1 MSFDPPDRF
10 NIADYF
16 LTDRLAEGHGDR
28 VALRLAGGTRT
39 YADVERRAARFAA
52 ALHGLDVRPEE
63 RVILAMPDGE
73 DYVGALFGILKIG
86 AVVVMVNPAM
96 GRENLAAILG
106 YARARAAVVHAE
118 RADHVAGAAADAGA
132 TLDLVTVGGAV
143 PGHHHLDDLDDAVEF
158 PAVATHPDDPA
169 IWLFS
174 GGTTGAPKAVVQTH
188 RSYANTTECYGKA
201 AIGYR
206 ESDITIAVPKLYFGY
221 ATGSNL
227 FFPFSV
233 GGSSILFADHPT
245 PAILFDQIARHH
257 PTIMINVP
265 SMIGAML
272 DHPGAS
278 DRDLSSLRLVTSAGE
293 ALPPALHDRWQ
304 DTYGVPLLDGL
315 GTAEMWHVFL
325 TNLPGDVRPGTLGR
339 AVPGFRVEVRDDD
352 GTRLPDGEV
361 GQLWVAGDSR
371 AIGYWRNM
379 AKTKEVFRG
388 EWVVTGDLVRM
399 DADGYVTYVGRGDD
413 AIKVKGK
420 WLMPAEVESCLLEHE
435 QVVDA
440 VVIGAPDADGLLK
453 PVAFVTVKEPTDR
466 IADELKQ
473 FALDR
478 LDAYKH
484 PRVIHV
490 VEDFPRTHLGKVNR
504 RALRARAEVGLAGA
518 GRGEDPKEDT

>member
-1 MSFDPPDRF
+1 MSFEPPDRF

-16 LTDRLAEGHGDR
+16 LRDRLEEGAGDR
-28 VALRLAGGTRT
+28 VALRLTDDTRT
-39 YADVERRAARFAA
+39 YAQVERRAARFAA
-52 ALHGLDVRPEE
+52 ALHSLDVRPEE

-73 DYVGALFGILKIG
+73 DYVGALFGILKRG

-96 GRENLAAILG
+96 PRENLAAILG
-106 YARARAAVVHAE
+106 YARARAALVHPE
-118 RADHVAGAAADAGA
+118 QADHVAGAAADTGA
-132 TLDLVTVGGAV
+132 TLDVITVGGAV
-143 PGHHHLDDLDDAVEF
+143 GRHHNLDDLDDADEY

-188 RSYANTTECYGKA
+188 RSYANTTECYAKG

-206 ESDITIAVPKLYFGY
+206 ATDITIAVPKLYFGY
-221 ATGSNL
+221 ATGANL
-227 FFPFSV
+227 LFPFSV
-233 GGSSILFADHPT
+233 GGSSVLFPEHPT
-245 PAILFDQIARHH
+245 PDILFDQIARHR
-257 PTIMINVP
+257 PTIMANVP

-272 DHPGAS
+272 DHPDAA
-278 DRDLSSLRLVTSAGE
+278 RQDLSSLRVVTSAGE
-293 ALPPALHDRWQ
+293 ALPPSLHERWRQ
-304 DTYGVPLLDGL
+304 TYGVPLLDGL

-352 GTRLPDGEV
+352 GNRLPDDTV

-420 WLMPAEVESCLLEHE
+420 WLLPAEVESCLLEHD
-435 QVVDA
+435 QVLDA
-440 VVIGAPDADGLLK
+440 VVIGAADAAGLLK
-453 PVAFVTVKEPTDR
+453 PVAFVTVREHTDGL
-466 IADELKQ
+466 AEELTQ
-473 FALDR
+473 FTLDR
-478 LDAYKH
+478 LEPYKH
-484 PRVIHV
+484 PRVVHII
-490 VEDFPRTHLGKVNR
+490 EDFPRTHLGKVNR
-504 RALRARAEVGLAGA
+504 RALREQAETELAR
-518 GRGEDPKEDT
+518 